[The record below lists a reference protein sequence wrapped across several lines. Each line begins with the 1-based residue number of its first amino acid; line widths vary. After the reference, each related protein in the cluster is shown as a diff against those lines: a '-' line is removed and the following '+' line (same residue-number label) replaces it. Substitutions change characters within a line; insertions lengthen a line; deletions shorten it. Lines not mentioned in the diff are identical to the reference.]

1 MLDNVFGIM
10 NNVVPR
16 FQWAEIDLAF
26 PSYDRHFRLTS
37 YAHMVATNEFPG
49 LRMKIKDAFMILFS
63 PPSIDDTNLNV
74 LKDGNLTALDM
85 QILIHCK
92 SSFLCRFHAKINS
105 KKSSLHA
112 CLDISLHQ
120 SSTSLT
126 RDLNSSS
133 RAPLPRRHAILAH
146 YLGWN
151 KILCARSRM
160 EQTRFLPNR

>member
-16 FQWAEIDLAF
+16 FQWAEVDLAF

-105 KKSSLHA
+105 KKKFFTRMFGHLSS
-112 CLDISLHQ
+112 
-120 SSTSLT
+120 
-126 RDLNSSS
+126 
-133 RAPLPRRHAILAH
+133 PIL
-146 YLGWN
+146 Y
-151 KILCARSRM
+151 
-160 EQTRFLPNR
+160 